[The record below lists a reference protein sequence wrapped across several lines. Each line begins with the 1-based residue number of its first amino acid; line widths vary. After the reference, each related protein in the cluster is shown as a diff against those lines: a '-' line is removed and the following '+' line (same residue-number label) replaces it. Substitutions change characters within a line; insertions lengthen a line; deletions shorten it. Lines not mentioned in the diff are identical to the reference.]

1 MSHTDERNLRIERL
15 GQLLLSVATALEN
28 ERWDLVITDAM
39 DAAREARALALLD
52 RQEKEEKE

>member
-1 MSHTDERNLRIERL
+1 MSTADERNLRIERTAR
-15 GQLLLSVATALEN
+15 LLLSAATALEN